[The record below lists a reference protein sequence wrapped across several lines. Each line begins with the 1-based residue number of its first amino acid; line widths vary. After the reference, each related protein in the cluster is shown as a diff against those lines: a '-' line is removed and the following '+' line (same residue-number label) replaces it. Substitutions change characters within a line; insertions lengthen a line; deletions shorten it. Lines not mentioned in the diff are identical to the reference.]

1 VFNGNR
7 VAMKEL
13 VLANA
18 RTDIRNDED
27 KTPGM
32 PAPFESAWR
41 LAGSVF

>member
-32 PAPFESAWR
+32 PVRLGAWPV
-41 LAGSVF
+41 L